1 MVSKSLN
8 LLFHPNVGLALS
20 LIFLAPIACI
30 AMIALFFTL
39 TVDLNK
45 FAAFLLLTYSGWLI
59 SSELM
64 PRVSG
69 MLLRGLATILVPI
82 MLGLAGTSVSA
93 YSESLEG
100 VWSWFG
106 GPINFISCAVAL
118 VTFNAALAFFRQ
130 EREDQMQ
137 MIEAREITANSLD
150 ILIGLA
156 KRGQTIAYGELL
168 EQLGIKTNQF
178 PGQYLHPYLALLT
191 GYCIGVGVPP
201 LTVLVVRKDGQI
213 GDGFMKFFPNVA
225 ETRKAVDGHDW
236 KNSPPPPFPRQ
247 P

>member
-1 MVSKSLN
+1 MISKSVH
-8 LLFHPNVGLALS
+8 LLFHSNVGLVLS
-20 LIFLAPIACI
+20 LIFVALIACI
-30 AMIALFFTL
+30 AIIALIFTL

-45 FAAFLLLTYSGWLI
+45 FAAFLVLTYAGWLI
-59 SSELM
+59 SGELM

-69 MLLRGLATILVPI
+69 MLLRGLATVLVPF

-106 GPINFISCAVAL
+106 GPVNFISFAVAL
-118 VTFNAALAFFRQ
+118 FTFKATLAFFRQ
-130 EREDQMQ
+130 KREDQ

-156 KRGQTIAYGELL
+156 KRGQTITYGELL
-168 EQLGIKTNQF
+168 EQLSIETNQF
-178 PGQYLHPYLALLT
+178 PGHYPHPYLALLA
-191 GYCIGVGVPP
+191 GYCIGAGVPP
-201 LTVLVVRKDGQI
+201 LTVLVVRKDGQV
-213 GDGFMKFFPNVA
+213 GGGFKKFFPKVA
-225 ETRKAVDGHDW
+225 ETRKAVDGHDC